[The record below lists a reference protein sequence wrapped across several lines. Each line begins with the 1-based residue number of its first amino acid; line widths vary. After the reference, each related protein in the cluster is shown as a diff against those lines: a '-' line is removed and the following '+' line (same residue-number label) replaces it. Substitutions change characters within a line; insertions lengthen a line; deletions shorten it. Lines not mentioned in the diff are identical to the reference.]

1 MRIVL
6 FRNGEMG
13 KLAALP
19 GEDPLVELSDLLGG
33 EIDFT
38 PTLYRRMQVVH
49 LRYGEKLELPCRYEA
64 TVRKTFGL
72 GDDTVKI
79 FGDCAVVV
87 RLENGA
93 IRDTKKDDCLAANLV
108 IRGVET

>member
-1 MRIVL
+1 MRIIL
-6 FRNGEMG
+6 FRGG
-13 KLAALP
+13 KLGEIVSLP

-38 PTLYRRMQVVH
+38 PTLYRRMQVVR
-49 LRYGEKLELPCRYEA
+49 LRHGEKLELPCRYEA

-93 IRDTKKDDCLAANLV
+93 IRDAKKDDCLAANLV
-108 IRGVET
+108 IRGVGT